1 MIKEKLAKVLK
12 ENKEISK
19 SIDTNMLEEFVEK
32 VDKVVEEETE
42 RKMKEKLNEETN
54 KIKKELSEQYEKKH
68 KTFIESYEKVSNK
81 NQEKKLDIII
91 NEMYNIM
98 KISMNENYDKL
109 MDSYVSTTLKENAK
123 ELEENV
129 TKEVKKETEKFLN
142 EEKQLLEKYVE
153 ANKGNVMVEKLL
165 GMIKTF
171 NWEDK
176 VQNTDNV
183 KKVVEEN
190 TKIKKAYKKLLNE
203 KRRRQKEEIFNENFG
218 EYSDMKKEE
227 IKKYIKENLKSNKV
241 EDYKKICE
249 KIVNSNSAKRT
260 LLNEQKKE
268 TVKKSNVIKDEKEA
282 WEYFVD

>member
-68 KTFIESYEKVSNK
+68 NTFIESYKKVFNK

-98 KISMNENYDKL
+98 KISLNENYDRL
-109 MDSYVSTTLKENAK
+109 IDSYVSTTLKENAK

-129 TKEVKKETEKFLN
+129 TKEVKRETEKFLN
-142 EEKQLLEKYVE
+142 EEKALLEKYVE
-153 ANKGNVMVEKLL
+153 ANKGNVMVEKILD
-165 GMIKTF
+165 MIKTF

-183 KKVVEEN
+183 KKLVEEN

-203 KRRRQKEEIFNENFG
+203 KRTKQKEEIFNENFG

-241 EDYKKICE
+241 EDFKKICE

-268 TVKKSNVIKDEKEA
+268 TVKKSNVVKDEKEA